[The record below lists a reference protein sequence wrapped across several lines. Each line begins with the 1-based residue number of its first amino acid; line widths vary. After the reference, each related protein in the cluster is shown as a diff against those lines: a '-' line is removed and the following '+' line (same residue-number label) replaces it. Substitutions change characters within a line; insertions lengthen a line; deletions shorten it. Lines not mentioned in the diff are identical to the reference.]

1 MQIYFCSLAFPFYRT
16 MAEISVSL
24 QNGESKSFSQATSA
38 AEILKEL
45 VSSKQRKQTL
55 AVKCN
60 GKMIDLSTPL
70 TEDAVLEPVFVQSA
84 EGQEV
89 LRHSTAHIMA
99 LAVKEL
105 FGEQVK
111 VAIGPSIEDGFY
123 YDFDRDKPFSP
134 DDFEQIEKKMAE
146 IASTRLPFLR
156 QEMSK
161 EEAIRFFEQLGEIYK
176 VELLQDMEADTVSLY
191 THGSFVDL
199 CRGPHVPDS
208 SWIKVFKL
216 LRVAGSYWRGDEKR
230 QMLTRIYGT
239 AFADK
244 KELQQYLNR
253 LEEARKRDHRKL
265 GKQLSLFTIQDQVG
279 PGLILW
285 QPRGALLRKLIE
297 DYWKDEHYR
306 NDYQL
311 LYTPHIARQDL
322 WKTSGHLDF
331 YGENMY
337 SAMEIDEV
345 MYQLKPMNCPFHIG
359 VFNADKHS
367 YREFPIRWCELG
379 TVYRYERTGALH
391 GLMRVRGFTQDDAHI
406 FCRPD
411 QLEEE
416 IFNIIDLNLHILKTF
431 GFDQYDVYLSTR
443 PEKYVGSD
451 EHWDLSTQAL
461 KRALEKKGLQ
471 YQVDPGEGVFYGP
484 KIDIKIKDQLGR
496 SWQCSTIQ
504 VDFNLPERFQMTYTG
519 DDGNEHQPIM
529 IHRALMG
536 SLERF
541 IGVLI
546 EHYAGA
552 FPLWLAP
559 EQVRIM
565 NITDDQG
572 EYCEQVY
579 AKLRGLGIRIEKDVR
594 NEKLNYKIREAQLMK
609 VPYMLIVGE
618 REKEDGTITVRKRD
632 GKNLPAMTPE
642 AFFDLVIEE
651 CNNRVA

>member
-1 MQIYFCSLAFPFYRT
+1 
-16 MAEISVSL
+16 MAEIAVSL
-24 QNGESKSFSQATSA
+24 QDGEIKTFPQGTVVADA
-38 AEILKEL
+38 LKAL
-45 VSSKQRKQTL
+45 VSGKKRKETI
-55 AVKCN
+55 AVRSN
-60 GKMIDLSTPL
+60 GRLLELTAPLS
-70 TEDAVLEPVFVQSA
+70 EDTVLEPVPVSSEA
-84 EGQEV
+84 GLEI

-99 LAVKEL
+99 LAVREL
-105 FGEQVK
+105 YGDQVK
-111 VAIGPSIEDGFY
+111 VAIGPAIEDGFY

-134 DDFEQIEKKMAE
+134 DDFAEIEAKMAE
-146 IASTRLPFLR
+146 IVAARLPFVR
-156 QEMSK
+156 EEMSRD
-161 EEAIRFFEQLGEIYK
+161 EAIRFFSGLGERYK
-176 VELLQDMEADTVSLY
+176 VELLQDMDVDRVSLY
-191 THGSFVDL
+191 GHGSFVDL
-199 CRGPHVPDS
+199 CRGPHVPDA
-208 SWIKVFKL
+208 SWLKVFKL

-230 QMLTRIYGT
+230 EMLTRIYGT

-244 KELQQYLNR
+244 KDLQQYLTR

-265 GKQLSLFTIQDQVG
+265 GKQLGLFTIQDQIG

-285 QPRGALLRKLIE
+285 QPRGALLRRLLE

-306 NDYQL
+306 NGYQL

-331 YGENMY
+331 YSENMY
-337 SAMEIDEV
+337 AAMEIDEV
-345 MYQLKPMNCPFHIG
+345 LYQLKPMNCPFHIG
-359 VFNADKHS
+359 VYNADKHS

-416 IFNIIDLNLHILKTF
+416 IFNIIDLNLHVLSTF
-431 GFDQYDVYLSTR
+431 GFDQYEVYLSTR
-443 PEKYVGSD
+443 PEKSVGSD
-451 EHWDLSTQAL
+451 EHWEMATQAL
-461 KRALEKKGLQ
+461 KLALEKKSLQ
-471 YQVDPGEGVFYGP
+471 YQLDPGEGVFYGP
-484 KIDIKIKDQLGR
+484 KIDIKIKDKLGR

-504 VDFNLPERFQMTYTG
+504 VDFNLPERFAMTYTG
-519 DDGNEHQPIM
+519 DDGGEHRPIM

-559 EQVRIM
+559 EQARVM
-565 NITDDQG
+565 NITDAQAD
-572 EYCEQVY
+572 YCDDVY
-579 AKLRGLGIRIEKDVR
+579 ARLRALGVRVEKDVR

-609 VPYMLIVGE
+609 VPYMLIVGD
-618 REKEDGTITVRKRD
+618 REKEDGTVTVRKKD
-632 GKNLPAMTPE
+632 GQNLPAMTPE
-642 AFFDLVIEE
+642 AFCDLVRDE
-651 CNNRVA
+651 CRLRTS